1 MMHIHGMN
9 AHHQEFIAHL
19 KRHDEILYDR
29 VRSHGP
35 ITFPSVKPTPKSSF
49 IALCRA
55 IVGQQLSTKAA
66 ATIFLRLSEWAEANG
81 GLTPSF
87 ILKHN
92 AQEMRNV
99 GLSPQKASYL
109 LALSNAWND
118 NEDRFE
124 SLHTLSNEQVI
135 ASLTEIK
142 GIGIWTAQMFLIF
155 TLLRP
160 DVFAPGDLGLKKAME
175 RLYGISMASSESI
188 FRAHAER
195 WAPYRSLA
203 CMHLWKVL
211 DSNESAEVA
220 L

>member
-99 GLSPQKASYL
+99 GLSLQKASYL

-135 ASLTEIK
+135 AYVDRDQRNRYLDGSDV
-142 GIGIWTAQMFLIF
+142 
-155 TLLRP
+155 P
-160 DVFAPGDLGLKKAME
+160 DLYLASTRCICPRRFGTQKSHGAPVWHFHG
-175 RLYGISMASSESI
+175 
-188 FRAHAER
+188 FF
-195 WAPYRSLA
+195 
-203 CMHLWKVL
+203 
-211 DSNESAEVA
+211 
-220 L
+220 